1 MVKGTSVNN
10 IQGLAVGLNKGFIV
24 KKPTPVKAARVNKQ
38 GAKNRSREVR
48 KLVRS
53 VVGLTQFEKRL
64 LEMFRVDSQ
73 KVQKRA
79 FKMLKK
85 RIGTRDRALKK
96 KNELLAIIKKGSA
109 AA

>member
-1 MVKGTSVNN
+1 MVKATSSNN

-24 KKPTPVKAARVNKQ
+24 KKPTPVKPVRENKH
-38 GAKNRSREVR
+38 GAQNRSRDVR

-53 VVGLTQFEKRL
+53 IVGLTQFEKRL

-96 KNELLAIIKKGSA
+96 KSELLAIIKKSA
-109 AA
+109 AN

>member
-1 MVKGTSVNN
+1 MAKTTSSNS
-10 IQGLAVGLNKGFIV
+10 IIGLAVGLNKGFIT
-24 KKPTPVKAARVNKQ
+24 KKPTPAKPARENKH
-38 GAKNRSREVR
+38 GARNRSREVR

-53 VVGLTQFEKRL
+53 IVGLTQFEKRL

-85 RIGTRDRALKK
+85 RIGTRDRAMKK
-96 KNELLAIIKKGSA
+96 KNELLAIIKKGA
-109 AA
+109 N

>member
-1 MVKGTSVNN
+1 MVKAASSNS
-10 IQGLAVGLNKGFIV
+10 ILGLAVGLNKGFIV
-24 KKPTPVKAARVNKQ
+24 KKPVAAKVARENKH
-38 GAKNRSREVR
+38 GARNRSRDIR

-53 VVGLTQFEKRL
+53 IVGLTQFEKRL

-85 RIGTRDRALKK
+85 RIGTRDRAMKK
-96 KNELLAIIKKGSA
+96 KNELLAIIKKGA
-109 AA
+109 N